1 MPARNNPRNHS
12 AKRLQSGADLHA
24 WRVRM
29 EVSAKELAKLI
40 GVTERSIHHA
50 ERTGK
55 LGSKVKLGMELLQS
69 RMAHGEI
76 DIPSALGA
84 APRRGRPRKKETSM
98 VREPTISYGSHW
110 HGELRTGIDLRRWRK
125 SLGIYQK
132 ELAMLLGVDVTTLVR
147 AEKSDAPS
155 SRLIYGAELLRKKVL
170 LHEFDL
176 DEMKK
181 DRARRRH
188 RKKE

>member
-24 WRVRM
+24 WRIRM

-40 GVTERSIHHA
+40 GVTERSIHYA
-50 ERTGK
+50 EKTGK

-84 APRRGRPRKKETSM
+84 APRRGRPRKEETPV

-110 HGELRTGIDLRRWRK
+110 HGELRTGADIRRWRK
-125 SLGIYQK
+125 LVGLYQK
-132 ELAMLLGVDVTTLVR
+132 ELAKLLNVTPPTLR
-147 AEKSDAPS
+147 HAEQSDSPS

>member
-24 WRVRM
+24 WRIRM

-40 GVTERSIHHA
+40 GVTERSIHYA
-50 ERTGK
+50 EKTGK

-76 DIPSALGA
+76 DLSSALGA
-84 APRRGRPRKKETSM
+84 APRRGRPRKEETSV

-110 HGELRTGIDLRRWRK
+110 HGELRTGADLRRWRK

-132 ELAMLLGVDVTTLVR
+132 ELAMLLDVDVTTLVR
-147 AEKSDAPS
+147 AEKSEAPS

-188 RKKE
+188 RRKE

>member
-12 AKRLQSGADLHA
+12 AKRLQSGAELHA

-84 APRRGRPRKKETSM
+84 APRRGRPRKEETSL

-181 DRARRRH
+181 ERARRRR

>member
-1 MPARNNPRNHS
+1 MPARNNPGNHTS
-12 AKRLQSGADLHA
+12 KQLQTGADLHA

-84 APRRGRPRKKETSM
+84 APRRGRPPKQETLV

-110 HGELRTGIDLRRWRK
+110 HGELRTGADLRRWRK
-125 SLGIYQK
+125 QVCLYQP
-132 ELAMLLGVDVTTLVR
+132 ELAKLTYAAGENR
-147 AEKSDAPS
+147 SGSIKKS
-155 SRLIYGAELLRKKVL
+155 
-170 LHEFDL
+170 
-176 DEMKK
+176 
-181 DRARRRH
+181 
-188 RKKE
+188 